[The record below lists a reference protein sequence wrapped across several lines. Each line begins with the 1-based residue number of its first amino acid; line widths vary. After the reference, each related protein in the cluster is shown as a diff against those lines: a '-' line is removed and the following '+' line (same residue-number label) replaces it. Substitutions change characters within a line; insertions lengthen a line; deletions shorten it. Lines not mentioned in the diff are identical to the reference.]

1 VLRAPLVLEVLEE
14 TRVPDRL
21 RRAPPQQAPPEL
33 VLSARLTERIFSQVV
48 VAEAVRQALQ
58 VLVVRETGLPQALQ
72 EQVMAVAAE
81 ADRRCSRQV
90 KTAAL
95 LA

>member
-1 VLRAPLVLEVLEE
+1 
-14 TRVPDRL
+14 
-21 RRAPPQQAPPEL
+21 L

-95 LA
+95 LAWLELRL